1 MLVGATYLVIGFR
14 PDLHDHPMLHQGMSG
29 VHRFL
34 RDPNVR
40 GIAPLSEWIEP
51 RCLFAYPSRDGVL
64 LSSIEGAA
72 ITKVKIKGVTHE
84 FSTIPGVLEDVVD
97 IILNIK
103 GIVVAM
109 DGDGE
114 KKMKL
119 SAEGPGDVTAELIEC
134 DASIEIM
141 NPDKVIATLTDKIDF
156 EVEFTV
162 EKGRGYMPA
171 SEQIARDA
179 AKGAEQVIG
188 EIPIDAIFSPV
199 QRVRF
204 ATEDTRV
211 GQQTNKQRLL
221 LDIWTNGTVTPDMAM
236 VEAAKILRKHLN
248 PFVLYDS
255 EGDELMPD
263 SIAQAQDSEAELCRR
278 LNQPVAALDLSVRSS
293 NCLESGKIRWVWE
306 LVQKSETDLLEL
318 RAFGRTSL
326 KEVKTR
332 LEEQGLGLAMTLPEG
347 FEPNTEEAKA

>member
-1 MLVGATYLVIGFR
+1 VTVDRSSLTPSFGRFIAEPFERGFGTTVGNG
-14 PDLHDHPMLHQGMSG
+14 
-29 VHRFL
+29 L
-34 RDPNVR
+34 RR
-40 GIAPLSEWIEP
+40 I
-51 RCLFAYPSRDGVL
+51 L
-64 LSSIEGAA
+64 LSSLEGAA
-72 ITKVKIKGVTHE
+72 ITSVKIAGVTHE
-84 FSTIPGVLEDVVD
+84 FTSLPGVMEDVTD
-97 IILNIK
+97 IILNVK
-103 GIVVAM
+103 QLVVSMQDDAPKTM
-109 DGDGE
+109 R
-114 KKMKL
+114 L
-119 SAEGPGDVTAELIEC
+119 LAEGPGEVTGDLLEC
-134 DASIEIM
+134 DSSVTIH
-141 NPDKVIATLTDKIDF
+141 NPEKVLATLTEKREF
-156 EVEFTV
+156 AVEFTV
-162 EKGRGYMPA
+162 QKGRGYMPA
-171 SEQIARDA
+171 SEQWNKMDEQEIGVIPVDA
-179 AKGAEQVIG
+179 V
-188 EIPIDAIFSPV
+188 FSPV
-199 QRVRF
+199 LRVRYRV
-204 ATEDTRV
+204 EDTRV
-211 GQQTNKQRLL
+211 GQRTNYDKLV